1 VDVVERKKKAKQGG
15 MLYHAADTF
24 DLPGEVLLDLPRLT
38 VTGGQRVV
46 VENHQGLMD
55 YSPEAIVVAGGRV
68 VLKVIGDGLEIR
80 AMTAEALLITGQVFR
95 VEFVY

>member
-1 VDVVERKKKAKQGG
+1 MQGQNKPKRSGLLAKAT
-15 MLYHAADTF
+15 DTF

-38 VTGGQRVV
+38 VTGGQRVT

-55 YSPEAIVVAGGRV
+55 YSQELIVVAGGRV
-68 VLKVIGDGLEIR
+68 TLKIIGDGLELR
-80 AMTAEALLITGQVFR
+80 AMTAEALLITGHVFS

>member
-1 VDVVERKKKAKQGG
+1 MDKKEKQKQDG
-15 MLYHAADTF
+15 LLHRAADAF

-38 VTGGQRVV
+38 VTGGQRVM

-55 YSPEAIVVAGGRV
+55 YSPKQIVVAGGRV
-68 VLKVIGDGLEIR
+68 SLKIIGDGLELR
-80 AMTAEALLITGQVFR
+80 AMTAGALLITGDVFS

>member
-1 VDVVERKKKAKQGG
+1 MERRGKERRSG
-15 MLYHAADTF
+15 LLESAADTF

-38 VTGGQRVV
+38 VTGGQRVM

-55 YSPEAIVVAGGRV
+55 YSPETIVVAGGRV
-68 VLKVIGDGLEIR
+68 TLKIIGSSLELR
-80 AMTAEALLITGQVFR
+80 AMTAGALLITGDVFQ

>member
-1 VDVVERKKKAKQGG
+1 MEKKEKRPG
-15 MLYHAADTF
+15 MLRRAADTF

-38 VTGGQRVV
+38 MTGGQRIV

-55 YSPEAIVVAGGRV
+55 YSQACIVVAGG
-68 VLKVIGDGLEIR
+68 KVTVKIIGDALELR
-80 AMTAEALLITGQVFR
+80 AMTAEALLITGDVFN

>member
-1 VDVVERKKKAKQGG
+1 MERREKPKRDGLLDRATD
-15 MLYHAADTF
+15 AF

-55 YSPEAIVVAGGRV
+55 YSPQTIVVAGGRLN
-68 VLKVIGDGLEIR
+68 LKIVGDALELR
-80 AMTAEALLITGQVFR
+80 AMTAGALLITGDVFA
-95 VEFVY
+95 VEFIY

>member
-1 VDVVERKKKAKQGG
+1 MAREAKSKQGG
-15 MLYHAADTF
+15 ILHRAADAF

-55 YSPEAIVVAGGRV
+55 YSPESIVVAGGRV
-68 VLKVIGDGLEIR
+68 TLKIIGDALELR
-80 AMTAEALLITGQVFR
+80 AMTAEALLITGHVFQ

>member
-1 VDVVERKKKAKQGG
+1 VERKKQEKQGG
-15 MLYHAADTF
+15 LLYRAADTF

-55 YSPEAIVVAGGRV
+55 YSSETIVVAGG
-68 VLKVIGDGLEIR
+68 KVTLRIVGDGLELR
-80 AMTAEALLITGQVFR
+80 AMTAEALLISGHVFR